1 MPAKFDVTYRYASG
15 VTVVAGTNYRGGTT
29 FIGSGGQVF
38 VDRGK
43 ITADPQPLLDQTL
56 SHGNLDAYEQLY
68 RKKNHFGDWLDCIA
82 SGKKP
87 VADIEIGHRSATL
100 CHLGN
105 ISIRLGRKV
114 AWDPAREQI
123 DGDDEATAMLSRP
136 YRKPWT
142 L

>member
-1 MPAKFDVTYRYASG
+1 MNRNAQS
-15 VTVVAGTNYRGGTT
+15 
-29 FIGSGGQVF
+29 
-38 VDRGK
+38 
-43 ITADPQPLLDQTL
+43 
-56 SHGNLDAYEQLY
+56 Y

-82 SGKKP
+82 LGQKP

-105 ISIRLGRKV
+105 ISIRLGRKI

-123 DGDDEATAMLSRP
+123 DGDDEASVMLSRP
-136 YRKPWT
+136 YREPWT